1 MKRFVYFLVG
11 VTFGVFVGGVA
22 NAQAYSVDFQQVPN
36 GNTVDYIFT
45 VTGLL
50 YEDIDGYTPGEFV
63 CLALFNIT
71 LEELNP
77 GSGDGDIHSID
88 PLAHT
93 LNETEFTL
101 SVNSQDIPQGDYLTL
116 YIQSQPGEGSLCT
129 NASAQGF
136 LEIYGSS
143 VEPYTP
149 IFTVTQ
155 SQQNENIWGSN
166 NGFWGETTPETMVA
180 TLEQGTGDTF
190 NDISPLFVYVA
201 IPITFAIAFYLLYL
215 INQTLT
221 PTKTPIN
228 DSMVLEPK
236 KRRGR
241 PRKTPV
247 E

>member
-1 MKRFVYFLVG
+1 MKRFIYFLIG

-50 YEDIDGYTPGEFV
+50 YEDIDGYTPGDFV

-71 LEELNP
+71 LDIQNP
-77 GSGDGDIHSID
+77 GTGDIHSID
-88 PLAHT
+88 PLSHT

-101 SVNSQDIPQGDYLTL
+101 SVNSQDIPEGEYLSL

-136 LEIYGSS
+136 VEIYGNSNDT
-143 VEPYTP
+143 ENP

-155 SQQNENIWGSN
+155 SEQNANIWGSN

-190 NDISPLFVYVA
+190 NNISPLFLYVG

-221 PTKTPIN
+221 PQKTPIN
-228 DSMVLEPK
+228 DSTGLQPK